1 MPVQSTL
8 PNDDVIGG
16 RSDRSDRLARVRP
29 GQPSPRCVFCVL
41 GMLASVTRI
50 NLPSVVER
58 HALAVVIYAIES
70 VAALWFIERL
80 AGFVT

>member
-1 MPVQSTL
+1 
-8 PNDDVIGG
+8 
-16 RSDRSDRLARVRP
+16 
-29 GQPSPRCVFCVL
+29 VL